1 MIGSMTDA
9 QAVRYFQDKL
19 AYESSPRQVVA
30 SQKAGEKLIVV
41 DVRRE
46 EAFVKGHAP
55 RAIHM
60 TYTQVTDAVARLDH
74 TATIVVYDWGP
85 ASTESTR
92 ACLSL
97 AAQGFQV
104 REMIGGFEYWSR
116 LGLGI
121 EDAHTVVKHRVADP
135 LVTTSKEGWD

>member
-1 MIGSMTDA
+1 MTDE
-9 QAVRYFQDKL
+9 QAVRFFQDKL

-30 SQKAGEKLIVV
+30 SQQAGDKIVVV

-46 EAFVKGHAP
+46 EAYAKGHVP
-55 RAIHM
+55 GAIHLS
-60 TYTQVTDAVARLDH
+60 YNQITDAAGRLDQS
-74 TATIVVYDWGP
+74 ATIVVYDWGP

-92 ACLSL
+92 ACLAL
-97 AAQGFQV
+97 AGQGFQV
-104 REMIGGFEYWSR
+104 REMLGGFEYWSR

-121 EDAHTVVKHRVADP
+121 EDSQTVVKHRVADP